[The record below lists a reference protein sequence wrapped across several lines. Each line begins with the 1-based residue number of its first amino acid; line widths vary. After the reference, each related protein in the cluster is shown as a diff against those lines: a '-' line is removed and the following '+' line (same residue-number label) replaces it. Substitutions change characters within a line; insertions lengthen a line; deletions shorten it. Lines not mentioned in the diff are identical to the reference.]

1 MLSRDQRR
9 LVLLPEQCQEIRG
22 TVLSRDQRR
31 VGLPGGNRNSVFQRS
46 EESSAARRSEEQ
58 CLQEIREEQCF

>member
-31 VGLPGGNRNSVFQRS
+31 VVLPEDQRNSIIQIFERIN
-46 EESSAARRSEEQ
+46 A
-58 CLQEIREEQCF
+58 LG